1 MAYEMRIS
9 AWSSDVCS
17 SDLSPPNLRKYTA
30 RLSRS
35 NTCISAPSKM
45 SGVVVYKM
53 ALSNDCVWLVRQG
66 FPEKVQCRPPAPTQR
81 SEVLGMSM
89 MPSTGLPWC
98 KIGRA
103 SCRERVCQYV
113 YLSVV
118 AVSLKKKFTIFFLF
132 YFSLFY

>member
-81 SEVLGMSM
+81 SEVLGKSM
-89 MPSTGLPWC
+89 MPSTGLPWRSEEHTSELQSLMR
-98 KIGRA
+98 I
-103 SCRERVCQYV
+103 SY
-113 YLSVV
+113 
-118 AVSLKKKFTIFFLF
+118 AVFCLKKKN
-132 YFSLFY
+132 